1 MPYLHSLVRKALL
14 TTGVAAL
21 TLLAVQAA
29 GAAADVVSISINL
42 GWNANT
48 EPDIAGYRVYSRTVL
63 GNYGQG
69 TDVGN
74 VTATTVPNLT
84 LGNIY
89 YFRVTAYDTVGLESA
104 PSDEVLYIALV
115 QPTPT
120 ATPTPTPGPTSTP
133 LAISGA
139 ISYCSNPSPGPVP
152 NVTLTLT
159 GSASGS
165 TLSDG
170 SGNYQLSSLAPGGS
184 YIVTP
189 TKSAL
194 PPGSAGISTV
204 DVIAVQRHFLN
215 LALLPLG
222 CRRTAAD
229 VNGDIAINTVDTIA
243 IQRFY
248 LGSSTGIGNTG
259 NYQFSPARRA
269 YVGIVSNQTGQN
281 YDTLVL
287 GDVASGFVYG
297 PEGPSQSVLPDAMVA
312 DVTLP
317 QISVDSS
324 VTNFLADVTTTTI
337 SAADNLVGFQGDFR
351 FDSSVIT
358 FEGQPAQNAGLTAGN
373 WNVSGNV
380 LPGEGPI
387 RTLRISAYSNDF
399 TPLSGS
405 GTLFKLNMTRVSS
418 TPGAFTALTWEEM
431 SSRFIFIDNDL
442 NTQAPRDAVS
452 GSVILP

>member
-1 MPYLHSLVRKALL
+1 LPSFVRKALL
-14 TTGVAAL
+14 TTGIAAL
-21 TLLAVQAA
+21 TLFAVQAA
-29 GAAADVVSISINL
+29 SAADIVGVSINL

-48 EPDIAGYRVYSRTVL
+48 EPDIAGYRVYTRTVL

-74 VTATTVPNLT
+74 VTAAIVPNLT
-84 LGNIY
+84 PGSVY
-89 YFRVTAYDTVGLESA
+89 YFRVTAYNTVGLESA

-120 ATPTPTPGPTSTP
+120 PTPTPTPGPTSTP
-133 LAISGA
+133 VAISGA

-222 CRRTAAD
+222 CQRTAAD
-229 VNGDIAINTVDTIA
+229 VNGDMAINTVDTIA

-248 LGSSTGIGNTG
+248 LGRSTGIGNTG
-259 NYQFSPARRA
+259 SYQFTPASRA

-297 PEGPSQSVLPDAMVA
+297 PEGPSLSLPPDAMVA
-312 DVTLP
+312 EIALP
-317 QISVDSS
+317 QISVDSF
-324 VTNFLADVTTTTI
+324 VTNFLAEVTTTSI
-337 SAADNLVGFQGDFR
+337 SAADNLVAFQGDFR

-358 FEGQPAQNAGLTAGN
+358 FESQPVQNAGLTAGN

-380 LPGEGPI
+380 LPGEGPV
-387 RTLRISAYSNDF
+387 RTLRISAYSNDL

-405 GTLFKLNMTRVSS
+405 GTLFKLSMTRVSG
-418 TPGAFTALTWEEM
+418 TPGACTALAWEEM
-431 SSRFIFIDNDL
+431 SSPFIFIDADL
-442 NTQAPRDAVS
+442 NTQPPRDAAS
-452 GSVILP
+452 GSVSLP